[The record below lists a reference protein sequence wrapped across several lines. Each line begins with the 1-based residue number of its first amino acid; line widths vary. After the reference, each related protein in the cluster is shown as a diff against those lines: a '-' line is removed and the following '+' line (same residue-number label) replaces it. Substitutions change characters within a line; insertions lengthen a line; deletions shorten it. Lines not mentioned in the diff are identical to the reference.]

1 LDTITESLA
10 RPLYVYLAQ
19 LIFGTILFFVF
30 RYFSKLYHRRFL
42 YTWALSWI
50 WFAVFMATSMLMLL
64 PITPNT
70 LVRIPVNV
78 LSQLACFLQ
87 VIMILRGIHEMV
99 SEKALNRRKFRQLLT
114 LFLLIAVAT
123 VVFYNESPD
132 DVVQRNLLRF
142 GSRTLTTGLGFLIT
156 GIVVWAHPKF
166 TKGFGQRLLAGSCF
180 LYSFYQLYFFIALVL
195 DAIHV
200 QVMKP
205 EFYGIADLLIVALT
219 GMSMVM
225 WLLEDERFKLQ
236 KANTELDRFLYSASH
251 DLRAPIA
258 SILGLTYLGKLEF
271 QEERARTFMEMIEER
286 IRKLDGV
293 ISDILSLSRT
303 RKFDLKMEPLNLK
316 ELIDEVV
323 ADIKFNKNASAIT
336 LEYVPDPSHVFTS
349 DHSQMKLVLRNL
361 LGNAVKYHNLE
372 QSYPFIRVTFTRH
385 DDFVEITVLDNGPGI
400 PEESIPRIFEMFY
413 RASQNTEGTG
423 LGLYIVKEALSRI
436 KGSISVSS
444 TPGKGTQFTV
454 QLEDA

>member
-1 LDTITESLA
+1 MDTITESLA

-19 LIFGTILFFVF
+19 LILGTILFFVF
-30 RYFSKLYHRRFL
+30 RYFGKLYRRRFL

-50 WFAVFMATSMLMLL
+50 WFAVFMLTSMLMLL
-64 PITPNT
+64 PMAPNS

-99 SEKALNRRKFRQLLT
+99 SERALNRRRFRQLLIV
-114 LFLLIAVAT
+114 FLLIAVAT
-123 VVFYNESPD
+123 VVFYNERPA
-132 DVVQRNLLRF
+132 DVIQRNLLRF

-156 GIVVWAHPKF
+156 GIVVWVHPKF
-166 TKGFGQRLLAGSCF
+166 TKGFGQRLLASSCI

-195 DAIHV
+195 DAIHI
-200 QVMKP
+200 QVMRP
-205 EFYGIADLLIVALT
+205 EFYGIADVLIIALT

-225 WLLEDERFKLQ
+225 WLLEDERFKLE
-236 KANTELDRFLYSASH
+236 KANIELDRFLYSASH

-271 QEERARTFMEMIEER
+271 QEERARMFMEMIDER
-286 IRKLDGV
+286 IKKLDGV
-293 ISDILSLSRT
+293 ISDILSLART
-303 RKFDLKMEPLNLK
+303 RKFDVKMEPVKLG
-316 ELIDEVV
+316 ELIDEIVT
-323 ADIKFNKNASAIT
+323 DIKFNKNASAIT
-336 LEYVPDPSHVFTS
+336 LEYVRDSSHVFTS
-349 DHSQMKLVLRNL
+349 DYSQIKIVLRNL
-361 LGNAVKYHNLE
+361 LGNAVKYHNPG
-372 QSYPFIRVTFTRH
+372 QSYPFVRITFTRH
-385 DDFVEITVLDNGPGI
+385 EEFVEIAVTDNGPGI
-400 PEESIPRIFEMFY
+400 PEESIPKIFEMFY

-423 LGLYIVKEALSRI
+423 LGLYIVKEALNRV

-444 TPGKGTQFTV
+444 TIGQGTTFTV